1 MIKRKELDMK
11 KITFFL
17 IAIIGLGILFSC
29 EKETTDPVLDMSDAV
44 APTLTQP
51 EEGSAFVLTEELADS
66 SFTFNWAPASY
77 NLNDLEDSKY
87 TLQIA
92 HADSNFA
99 DAREIV
105 NTTNT
110 SHTMTVAALNSLL
123 TSIGAVEGIAMDY
136 EVRIYSFVNTA
147 SDFTDQYSGTTTLTF
162 TTYATQVEYSKLYVP
177 GDYQGWNP
185 GEAPVIYD
193 FDGDGVYNG
202 YIYFPEGGTLEFKF
216 TSAPNWDETN
226 YGSAGEGMLDTDPGA
241 GNLSVPEFGGYAL
254 EVDINNLTWSYELQN
269 WGVIGQWL
277 DWSEDIDMTWDIET
291 QDLSVTVE
299 NIPPAE
305 DQRFKFRAND
315 GWNINLG
322 AVDPPDGQT
331 LTWGGADIPIPDGGT
346 ITFIL
351 RFTTPEPTYELV
363 YP

>member
-1 MIKRKELDMK
+1 MK

-29 EKETTDPVLDMSDAV
+29 EKETTDPVLDMSKAE
-44 APTLTQP
+44 APILTQP

-66 SFTFNWAPASY
+66 TFTFNWAPASY
-77 NLNDLEDSKY
+77 NLNDLEDTKY
-87 TLQIA
+87 TLEIA
-92 HADSNFA
+92 MADSNFVESK
-99 DAREIV
+99 EI
-105 NTTNT
+105 TNT
-110 SHTMTVAALNSLL
+110 SNTTHTMTVAELNSLL
-123 TSIGAVEGIAMDY
+123 TSAGAVEGIAMDY
-136 EVRIYSFVNTA
+136 EVRIFSFVNTA
-147 SDFTDQYSGTTTLTF
+147 SEYTNQYSGTTKLTF

-177 GDYQGWNP
+177 GDYQGWAP
-185 GEAPVIYD
+185 DVAPVIYD

-202 YIYFPEGGTLEFKF
+202 YIYFPEGGTFEFKF
-216 TSAPNWDETN
+216 TSDPNWDGTN
-226 YGSAGEGMLDTDPGA
+226 YGSGGEGLLDTDAGA
-241 GNLSVPEFGGYAL
+241 GNLTVPEAGGYQFT
-254 EVDINNLTWSYELQN
+254 VDINDLTWSYELQN

-277 DWSEDIDMTWDIET
+277 NWESDIDLTWDVET

-299 NIPPAE
+299 NIPAAE

-315 GWNINLG
+315 GWDLNLG
-322 AVDPPDGQT
+322 AIDPPDGET
-331 LTWGGADIPIPDGGT
+331 LTYGGTDIEILDGGT